1 MKLLYILVVIIIL
14 NKLFYTKEGIEDL
27 EKSESTEVKDEVKD
41 IIDILTEN
49 NIDSD
54 TINNIKEQLEIK
66 QVCGSYTSIIDNQ
79 NMINIDL
86 NKEQIKEL
94 SMKDYKLKIKSG
106 ESFHE
111 KLELLE
117 KKVFEKYYEDDWEN
131 EYNKM
136 LKERQKQIKDYQ
148 YKKCKGEEGREEG
161 REEERDEERERII
174 DNSIENSLKT
184 LSYLEDI
191 EDYKNK
197 RSPETNEREIYY
209 REKEEYKLER
219 INEIMNYLYIF
230 LFVTLLIILY
240 LNKQINILSN
250 WYIYILLILLP
261 VYIYPF
267 VFNIIKITIENL
279 KQFKNDRENKN
290 AIL

>member
-1 MKLLYILVVIIIL
+1 MK
-14 NKLFYTKEGIEDL
+14 
-27 EKSESTEVKDEVKD
+27 
-41 IIDILTEN
+41 
-49 NIDSD
+49 
-54 TINNIKEQLEIK
+54 
-66 QVCGSYTSIIDNQ
+66 
-79 NMINIDL
+79 
-86 NKEQIKEL
+86 
-94 SMKDYKLKIKSG
+94 
-106 ESFHE
+106 
-111 KLELLE
+111 
-117 KKVFEKYYEDDWEN
+117 
-131 EYNKM
+131 
-136 LKERQKQIKDYQ
+136 
-148 YKKCKGEEGREEG
+148 REEG
-161 REEERDEERERII
+161 REEERERII